1 VRSEKIIACPVCGFE
16 GLEQQIFVE
25 GEYLNTFEIC
35 SCCGFEFGFS
45 EDHEIIHG
53 FISIPDEFIEV
64 AFQMYRK
71 RWIEEGMKIFEP
83 KAIPE
88 NKRNNEFLKFDVL
101 IKQLQDLNL
110 DLSNFEIDGFEDF

>member
-1 VRSEKIIACPVCGFE
+1 
-16 GLEQQIFVE
+16 
-25 GEYLNTFEIC
+25 
-35 SCCGFEFGFS
+35 
-45 EDHEIIHG
+45 
-53 FISIPDEFIEV
+53 
-64 AFQMYRK
+64 
-71 RWIEEGMKIFEP
+71 MKIFEP